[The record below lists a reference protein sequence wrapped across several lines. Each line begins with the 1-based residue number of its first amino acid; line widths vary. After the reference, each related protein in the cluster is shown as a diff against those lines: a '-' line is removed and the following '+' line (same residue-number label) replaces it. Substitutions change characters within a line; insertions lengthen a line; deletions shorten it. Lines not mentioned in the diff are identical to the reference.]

1 MEEQAIARNADLRE
15 SFYNARIASQ
25 ETRRALLKLFPGLS
39 FNYGANHS
47 DDDYLI
53 NQNWNAAGIQLSFN
67 LLGLLSAPAQMK
79 LADAGVALADQKRMA
94 TQMAV
99 LTQVHVA
106 RQHYANALRQFERAD
121 AIWQVDREI
130 ASHVAR
136 REEAQTQ
143 TKLDRVSNQTAAI
156 LSQLRRYQALAQVN
170 TAASRLQATLGLE
183 PAITAAADQPLAE
196 LTAAVGDSLKAWND
210 GQLEAAK

>member
-1 MEEQAIARNADLRE
+1 
-15 SFYNARIASQ
+15 
-25 ETRRALLKLFPGLS
+25 
-39 FNYGANHS
+39 
-47 DDDYLI
+47 
-53 NQNWNAAGIQLSFN
+53 
-67 LLGLLSAPAQMK
+67 
-79 LADAGVALADQKRMA
+79 
-94 TQMAV
+94 MAV

-183 PAITAAADQPLAE
+183 PSIEASSDQPLE
-196 LTAAVGDSLKAWND
+196 KLTAAVGQSLKAWND
-210 GQLEAAK
+210 GQLETERQR